1 MDDLDPDR
9 ELPPD
14 SLTQSL
20 SETMLPEQ
28 NRLESLLR
36 RAKGGDQDA
45 ANQLWQAHQPRLEL
59 CVRHRL
65 GPGLRQ
71 RAMLE
76 TLDIVQD
83 TFAKAQQKLG
93 DVEILHRSSL
103 LDWLAKIA
111 ENRIH
116 DYFDQVN
123 AQKRNPPG
131 GVQALDAPVDGAS
144 GSELYRD
151 PQASDTLPG
160 DRVERLELIEQVQET
175 VAGLKPEW
183 REVIYLRSYLQLPWD
198 EVTKRMEIATVGA
211 AKQLF
216 VRAKLRLARELPAN
230 ME

>member
-1 MDDLDPDR
+1 MDDMDPDR

-14 SLTQSL
+14 SLSQSL
-20 SETMLPEQ
+20 SATLLPEQ
-28 NRLESLLR
+28 TRLETLLR
-36 RAKGGDQDA
+36 RAKDGDQEA
-45 ANQLWQAHQPRLEL
+45 ANQLWLAHQPRLEL

-83 TFAKAQQKLG
+83 TFAKAQQKLA

-103 LDWLAKIA
+103 LDWLARIA

-131 GVQALDAPVDGAS
+131 GVQALDAPVDGS
-144 GSELYRD
+144 GSDLYRD
-151 PQASDTLPG
+151 PQASETLPG

-175 VAGLKPEW
+175 VAGLKTEW
-183 REVIYLRSYLQLPWD
+183 RDVIYFRSYLQLPWS
-198 EVTKRMEIATVGA
+198 EVAERMGIETVGA

-216 VRAKLRLARELPAN
+216 VRAKLRLARDLPTS